1 MGYRLRTWNR
11 SSCSNPS
18 SSYQQVVE
26 WRKDAACLGYPVNDW
41 FPETKE
47 LNLQDGPL
55 SICEK
60 CPVIMEC
67 LEYALVYE
75 NEGIWGGTLPA
86 DRVRIRRERNIRLMP
101 VLGKPRF
108 KHPNCGTNA
117 GYVWLLRYNKANPE
131 IPKEI
136 CKFCLV
142 AHQLYNEIQ
151 PDSTKRTRQRKGRR
165 PTLPMDK
172 SEWTTGGIF

>member
-1 MGYRLRTWNR
+1 M
-11 SSCSNPS
+11 
-18 SSYQQVVE
+18 E
-26 WRKDAACLGYPVNDW
+26 WRKDAACLGHPVEHW
-41 FPETKE
+41 FPESKE
-47 LNLQDGPL
+47 IEEQVFAMR
-55 SICEK
+55 ICNG
-60 CPVIMEC
+60 CPVRTEC
-67 LEYALVYE
+67 LEYSLLHE
-75 NEGIWGGTLPA
+75 QDGIWGGVNQT
-86 DRVRIRRERNIRLMP
+86 DRQKLRKQRSIRIRVPNGE
-101 VLGKPRF
+101 PRAN
-108 KHPNCGTNA
+108 HPNCGTNA
-117 GYVWLLRYNKANPE
+117 GYAVLYRYNKANPE